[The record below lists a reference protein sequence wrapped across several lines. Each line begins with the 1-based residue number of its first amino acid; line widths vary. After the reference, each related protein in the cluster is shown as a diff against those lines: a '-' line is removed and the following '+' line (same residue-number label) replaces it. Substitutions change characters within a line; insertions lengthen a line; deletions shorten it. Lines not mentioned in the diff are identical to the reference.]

1 MLHVEGSLYHVTA
14 RVRGVTIMSLRTL
27 VLPTGVPLLCVF
39 AGGCAT
45 EQPKPTE
52 ELTKARSVI
61 QQADKGDAQR
71 YAAADLQRAHDEL
84 SSAERAADKRQ
95 YDDARRFAENA
106 EVDADLATARG
117 NSGAA
122 ERAGPGIRQGI
133 ETLKQESERKG
144 NDSGTSRM

>member
-1 MLHVEGSLYHVTA
+1 
-14 RVRGVTIMSLRTL
+14 MSLRTL
-27 VLPTGVPLLCVF
+27 VLPTSVPLLCVL

-45 EQPKPTE
+45 EQSKPTE

-84 SSAERAADKRQ
+84 SSAERAADNRK
-95 YDDARRFAENA
+95 YDDARRFAESA
-106 EVDADLATARG
+106 EADADLATARG

-122 ERAGPGIRQGI
+122 EHAVQEIKQSM

-144 NDSGTSRM
+144 NDSDTSRM

>member
-1 MLHVEGSLYHVTA
+1 
-14 RVRGVTIMSLRTL
+14 MSLRRL
-27 VLPTGVPLLCVF
+27 VLSTSAPLLCIL
-39 AGGCAT
+39 ATGCAT
-45 EQPKPTE
+45 DQSKPTE

-61 QQADKGDAQR
+61 QQADKGDTQR

-84 SSAERAADKRQ
+84 SSAERAADNRK

-122 ERAGPGIRQGI
+122 EHAVQEIRQSM

-144 NDSGTSRM
+144 NDSGTSQM

>member
-1 MLHVEGSLYHVTA
+1 
-14 RVRGVTIMSLRTL
+14 MSLRTL
-27 VLPTGVPLLCVF
+27 LLSTSVSLLCVLP
-39 AGGCAT
+39 GGCTT
-45 EQPKPTE
+45 EKSKPTE
-52 ELTKARSVI
+52 ELTKARSLI

-84 SSAERAADKRQ
+84 SSAERAFDNHK

-106 EVDADLATARG
+106 AVDADLASARG

-122 ERAGPGIRQGI
+122 ERAAQEVKQSM

-144 NDSGTSRM
+144 DDSGASR

>member
-1 MLHVEGSLYHVTA
+1 
-14 RVRGVTIMSLRTL
+14 MSLRML
-27 VLPTGVPLLCVF
+27 VLSTRVLSTSVPLLCVLVS
-39 AGGCAT
+39 GCAT

-52 ELTKARSVI
+52 ELNKARSVI

-95 YDDARRFAENA
+95 YDDARRFAESA

-122 ERAGPGIRQGI
+122 ERAVQEIKQSM

>member
-1 MLHVEGSLYHVTA
+1 
-14 RVRGVTIMSLRTL
+14 MSLRML
-27 VLPTGVPLLCVF
+27 VLSTRVLSTSVPLLCVLVS
-39 AGGCAT
+39 GCAT

-95 YDDARRFAENA
+95 YDDARRFAESA

-122 ERAGPGIRQGI
+122 ERAVQEIRQSI

>member
-1 MLHVEGSLYHVTA
+1 M
-14 RVRGVTIMSLRTL
+14 MSLRRL
-27 VLPTGVPLLCVF
+27 VLSTSAPLLCVLVS
-39 AGGCAT
+39 GCAT
-45 EQPKPTE
+45 EQSKPTE

-84 SSAERAADKRQ
+84 SSAERAADNRK
-95 YDDARRFAENA
+95 YDDARRFAEDA
-106 EVDADLATARG
+106 EVDADVATARG

-122 ERAGPGIRQGI
+122 EHAVQEIRQSM

-144 NDSGTSRM
+144 NDSSTSHM